1 MLLNDY
7 TFETSLPEC
16 PYVPDITQE
25 ANEEVR

>member
-7 TFETSLPEC
+7 TFETSLPG